1 MVSSEPVTL
10 AQPITQLAGSVT
22 TRRSTGIGELDR
34 VLGGGLVPGSV
45 TLVGGEP
52 GVGKSTLLLQVAAA
66 MAMSGTTAL
75 YVTAEESMAQVR
87 DRAQRLG
94 GLDDRLLLAAETSV
108 PAVVAQIVAARPA
121 LVVVDSI
128 QTVHDPGLAAAPGSV
143 TQVRAAAHALV
154 EIAKTTDVAVL
165 LVGHVT
171 KDGSLAGPRAL
182 EHVVDTVLSFEGDR
196 HHELRLVRA
205 VKHRF
210 GSTQELGL
218 FALGGDGLVAVSDP
232 SETFLSDRRTEESG
246 SAVFPAMEGRR
257 PLLVELQALVTTC
270 GGEHP
275 RRTIRGL
282 DPGRVALILAVLDRR
297 LGLPLLRQDVFVSA
311 VGGTTVVEP
320 ASDLAVAVAV
330 ASSLVDRPIPADV
343 VVVGEVGLAGEV
355 RTVSGL
361 ERRLVEAARLG
372 FSRAVV
378 PPGTVIDGPGLR
390 LEPVATVA
398 EALVRAGVSTAT
410 PAGASVS

>member
-1 MVSSEPVTL
+1 
-10 AQPITQLAGSVT
+10 
-22 TRRSTGIGELDR
+22 LDR

-66 MAMSGTTAL
+66 VASSGATTL
-75 YVTAEESMAQVR
+75 YVTAEESAAQVR

-108 PAVVAQIVAARPA
+108 PAIVAQIVAARPA

-154 EIAKTTDVAVL
+154 EVAKTTGVAVL
-165 LVGHVT
+165 VVGHVT

-182 EHVVDTVLSFEGDR
+182 EHVVDTVVSFEGDR
-196 HHELRLVRA
+196 HHDLRLVRA

-218 FALGGDGLVAVSDP
+218 FALTAAGLVAVADP
-232 SETFLSDRRTEESG
+232 SGAFLADRRPGESG
-246 SAVFPAMEGRR
+246 SVVFPAMEGRR
-257 PLLVELQALVTTC
+257 PLLVEVQALVTTC

-275 RRTIRGL
+275 RRTLRGL
-282 DPGRVALILAVLDRR
+282 DAGRVALILAVLDRR
-297 LGLPLLRQDVFVSA
+297 LGLPILRQDVYASV
-311 VGGTTVVEP
+311 VGGTTVIEP
-320 ASDLAVAVAV
+320 AADLAVAVSV
-330 ASSLVDRPIPADV
+330 ASSLVDRAVAADLV
-343 VVVGEVGLAGEV
+343 VLGEVGLAGEV
-355 RTVSGL
+355 RSVGGV
-361 ERRLVEAARLG
+361 ERRLLEAARLG
-372 FSRAVV
+372 FTRAVV
-378 PPGTVIDGPGLR
+378 PPGTDIDVPDLR
-390 LEPVATVA
+390 VEPVATVA
-398 EALVRAGVSTAT
+398 DALVRSGL
-410 PAGASVS
+410 AGAVAAA

>member
-1 MVSSEPVTL
+1 MVSSEPVTP
-10 AQPITQLAGSVT
+10 ARPITQLACSIT
-22 TRRSTGIGELDR
+22 TCRSTGIDELDR

-52 GVGKSTLLLQVAAA
+52 GVGKSTLLVQVAAA
-66 MAMSGTTAL
+66 VASSGAITL
-75 YVTAEESMAQVR
+75 YVTAEESAAQVR
-87 DRAQRLG
+87 DRAHRLG
-94 GLDDRLLLAAETSV
+94 GLDDRLLLAAETSI
-108 PAVVAQIVAARPA
+108 PAIVAQIAAARPA
-121 LVVVDSI
+121 VVVVDSI

-154 EIAKTTDVAVL
+154 EVAKTTDVAVL

-218 FALGGDGLVAVSDP
+218 FALTGSGLVAVADP
-232 SETFLSDRRTEESG
+232 SEAFLADRRVGESG
-246 SAVFPAMEGRR
+246 SVVFPAMEGRR
-257 PLLVELQALVTTC
+257 PLLVEVQALVTNC

-275 RRTIRGL
+275 RRILRGL
-282 DPGRVALILAVLDRR
+282 DAGRVALILAVLDRR
-297 LGLPLLRQDVFVSA
+297 LGLPILRQDVYASV

-320 ASDLAVAVAV
+320 AADLAVAVSV
-330 ASSLVDRPIPADV
+330 ASSLVDRAVPGELVAI
-343 VVVGEVGLAGEV
+343 GEVGLAGEV
-355 RTVSGL
+355 RSVGGI
-361 ERRLVEAARLG
+361 ERRLHEASRLG
-372 FSRAVV
+372 FSRALV
-378 PPGTVIDGPGLR
+378 PPGSDIDMPELR

-398 EALVRAGVSTAT
+398 DALVRSGLV
-410 PAGASVS
+410 GAVAAA